1 MHGRKAVRCVVLS
14 AFRVSV
20 HDTFLYLPVVSQCPA
35 ELEQVQ
41 QVDGTGGTEELVQA
55 VPNPTD
61 FIYQLHHINKR
72 GFLDGIA
79 ADAPDEP
86 LTGASPLVDLSIES
100 GKLLIR
106 QMDDDLV
113 AYPIRRGKV
122 YQRAQDRN
130 LHLHAGALTASGCQ
144 QNGAAEHLLQRNK
157 PQDGNWSHRAEGVRT
172 VDFGDTLTAIL

>member
-1 MHGRKAVRCVVLS
+1 MGLS
-14 AFRVSV
+14 A
-20 HDTFLYLPVVSQCPA
+20 A
-35 ELEQVQ
+35 
-41 QVDGTGGTEELVQA
+41 
-55 VPNPTD
+55 
-61 FIYQLHHINKR
+61 
-72 GFLDGIA
+72 GFAWFGASESHTRHVTWRAGIA

-86 LTGASPLVDLSIES
+86 LTGASPLVDLSIER

-172 VDFGDTLTAIL
+172 VDFCDTLTAIL

>member
-1 MHGRKAVRCVVLS
+1 MRCAVSLS
-14 AFRVSV
+14 CKRPR
-20 HDTFLYLPVVSQCPA
+20 YLPLPPSCVPVPSGSWSKSSRLMELAVQRNWFRLFPILQTSYTSFITSTRGAFWMVSP
-35 ELEQVQ
+35 
-41 QVDGTGGTEELVQA
+41 
-55 VPNPTD
+55 
-61 FIYQLHHINKR
+61 
-72 GFLDGIA
+72 

-130 LHLHAGALTASGCQ
+130 LHHHAGALTASGCQ

-172 VDFGDTLTAIL
+172 VDFCDTLTAIL